1 MAFDPYVYPGTTVL
15 KNKFHTKDRNFL
27 QKIERPFTI
36 KRSEEFDK
44 KHLPEKFDYIYFKSI
59 HRYIFQDI
67 YEWAGEQRTVD
78 LAKDGHVFCRVT
90 EIESTAEKIFSK
102 LDKENNFKNL
112 TKEELSHKLSD
123 LFFEVNQLHPFREGN
138 GRTQRQFLSNLA
150 KINGYE
156 LDFKNI
162 SSDEMIKISVNKDKK
177 SMIEKINENLK
188 TISRKKELKKK
199 KEKDFER

>member
-1 MAFDPYVYPGTTVL
+1 M
-15 KNKFHTKDRNFL
+15 
-27 QKIERPFTI
+27 
-36 KRSEEFDK
+36 
-44 KHLPEKFDYIYFKSI
+44 
-59 HRYIFQDI
+59 
-67 YEWAGEQRTVD
+67 D
-78 LAKDGHVFCRVT
+78 LAKDGHIFCRVT

-102 LDKENNFKNL
+102 LDKENNFKNS

-188 TISRKKELKKK
+188 TISRKKELKKN
-199 KEKDFER
+199 KEKDLER